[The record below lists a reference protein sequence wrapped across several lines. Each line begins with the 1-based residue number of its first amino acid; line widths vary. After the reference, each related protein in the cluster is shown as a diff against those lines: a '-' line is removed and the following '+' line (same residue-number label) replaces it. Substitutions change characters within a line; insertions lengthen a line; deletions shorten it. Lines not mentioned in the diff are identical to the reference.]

1 MAKNN
6 FSLLARLKSFRYA
19 YNGLKIAWKEEHNF
33 RVHCVAA
40 VVALLLSYVLRI
52 STYEWLAVIFSIGLV
67 FVCELLNTALE
78 NLSDFVCTENNPNIK
93 RIKDIAAAA
102 VMISSLTALLAG
114 LIIFIPKLF
123 SIARVYF
130 F

>member
-1 MAKNN
+1 MAKNS
-6 FSLLARLKSFRYA
+6 FSFISRLKSFRYA
-19 YNGLKIAWKEEHNF
+19 FNGLKIAWKDEHNF

-40 VVALLLSYVLRI
+40 VAALILSYILQI
-52 STYEWLAVIFSIGLV
+52 SIYEWIAIIFSIGFV

-78 NLSDFVCTENNPNIK
+78 NLSDFVCPENNPNIK

-102 VMISSLTALLAG
+102 VMISSLTAALTG
-114 LIIFIPKLF
+114 LIIFIPKLI